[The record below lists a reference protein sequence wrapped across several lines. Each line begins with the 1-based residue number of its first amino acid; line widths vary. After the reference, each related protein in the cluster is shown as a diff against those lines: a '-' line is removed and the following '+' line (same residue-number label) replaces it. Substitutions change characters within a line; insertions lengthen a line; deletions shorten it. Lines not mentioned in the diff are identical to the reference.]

1 VAAKVG
7 LVRLFTSLA
16 KPKRGIPPGFTE
28 LQATTLNGLEAQPK
42 SLVAP
47 SGCDAW
53 ERSADE
59 ARAAG
64 KFGDLPI
71 VVLTAGK
78 PLAMGSP
85 QADAEVKVFHDIWVH
100 QLQQKLVGLSTRGR
114 QVIAE
119 NSSHGVADDMPTVVE
134 AVRQVLVDTRGN

>member
-1 VAAKVG
+1 
-7 LVRLFTSLA
+7 
-16 KPKRGIPPGFTE
+16 
-28 LQATTLNGLEAQPK
+28 
-42 SLVAP
+42 
-47 SGCDAW
+47 
-53 ERSADE
+53 
-59 ARAAG
+59 
-64 KFGDLPI
+64 
-71 VVLTAGK
+71 
-78 PLAMGSP
+78 MGSP